1 MKTKIFAVACLA
13 TLLFT
18 SCSKDNNDDPKPK
31 PETTQVKHFETLM
44 PGYDSWIYID
54 LETGKFEQQAEL
66 GEREY
71 RKYKSMM
78 GTEYEVIKKE
88 PAKGTDADL
97 PKKWDVAFHITDA
110 RINNGEVLM
119 TEETDLNKINA
130 LPAGNYVADAPAEII
145 VDMSHMQNEATL
157 AMVKTMLNSELG
169 KWVKS
174 TGMGKPKIVSDKVFA
189 VKFKNGNAALIKFK
203 DYLDKTGKKKA
214 VSFDYKFMK
223 KAK

>member
-18 SCSKDNNDDPKPK
+18 SCSKDNNDDPNPK

-88 PAKGTDADL
+88 PAKRVQMPTFQRSGTL
-97 PKKWDVAFHITDA
+97 LSTL
-110 RINNGEVLM
+110 LM
-119 TEETDLNKINA
+119 HASTT
-130 LPAGNYVADAPAEII
+130 
-145 VDMSHMQNEATL
+145 
-157 AMVKTMLNSELG
+157 VKC
-169 KWVKS
+169 
-174 TGMGKPKIVSDKVFA
+174 
-189 VKFKNGNAALIKFK
+189 
-203 DYLDKTGKKKA
+203 
-214 VSFDYKFMK
+214 
-223 KAK
+223 

>member
-1 MKTKIFAVACLA
+1 M
-13 TLLFT
+13 
-18 SCSKDNNDDPKPK
+18 
-31 PETTQVKHFETLM
+31 
-44 PGYDSWIYID
+44 
-54 LETGKFEQQAEL
+54 
-66 GEREY
+66 
-71 RKYKSMM
+71 
-78 GTEYEVIKKE
+78 
-88 PAKGTDADL
+88 
-97 PKKWDVAFHITDA
+97 
-110 RINNGEVLM
+110 
-119 TEETDLNKINA
+119 NKINA

-189 VKFKNGNAALIKFK
+189 VKFKNGNAALIKFT
-203 DYLDKTGKKKA
+203 DDLDKTGKKKA